1 MSHVKERRVNPG
13 GANDL
18 FSLAERDQG
27 EDSRAA
33 KAFGS
38 RQDCFGGRVIF
49 QSGEMLS
56 PSDSFTNPTDALKNI
71 AEFPAEVVTLE
82 EQKAK
87 NRSGRR

>member
-1 MSHVKERRVNPG
+1 MT
-13 GANDL
+13 
-18 FSLAERDQG
+18 FSAWPNVIKGKIPELQKLSAADKIALAAELSSNL
-27 EDSRAA
+27 E
-33 KAFGS
+33 K
-38 RQDCFGGRVIF
+38 
-49 QSGEMLS
+49 MLS